1 MGNGNWIWATA
12 LLLTGYAA
20 LMIFFVVRAARR
32 TKSLSDYALGSQGF
46 SPVVVGLSL
55 AAGVTSAAT
64 FIINPGFVAMFGG
77 SAFLA
82 MSLVLPLGLI
92 ISLVILTRSFQRY
105 GTSVKAMSLSQWMG
119 KRYDSQA
126 LAHWFAV
133 LSLLLLTFIVLIC
146 VGITKVLSSALGA
159 NELWVLIGLVVIVF
173 GYMMFGGANSMV
185 YTNAIQAG
193 LMLVVA
199 IIMLSSGA
207 EYFSGGLDGF
217 LSRITAIDPLL
228 AQPVN
233 PKSPLFR
240 DWFEVGFCNF
250 IVGVAIVCQPHIVT
264 RSLLLRNEKDVN
276 KYLLVGIVAEIIF
289 FAVLFVGFYARL
301 EFPDLTLNGKALQM
315 DGIIP
320 AYVVK
325 AFPVYMGLL
334 VVLGLLSAGLSTL
347 EGLIQSLSIT
357 FTNDLV
363 APLVKWRAGG
373 GEMAPAR
380 LAQINKMIIVIMAVI
395 AIAWSYNQLLH
406 PNLSV
411 GILAQ
416 NGVYAY
422 FSAAFVPVLF
432 GIYGK
437 NIPKSAPIAASATA
451 IVVHFSVYYGGL
463 TPYTSGEVRNPAV
476 AAALAILSA
485 VVVGLTVVFFNRIKP
500 AKAVGASILLLFP
513 ALGSIAQHSDMKS
526 DITYPAD
533 LRHVELPDG
542 KKIAYLD
549 RGKGAYTL
557 LFIHGL
563 GSNLKSWQKNMAVL
577 STQYRCIALDLP
589 GYGKSTGGDYAY
601 NMSFF
606 ADAVSAFIR
615 QLKLKKVILVGHSM
629 GGQIALT
636 EILRNNKRIKK
647 LILLAPAGIETFDD
661 KEKAILRNVY
671 TPEILKNTPEAQIR
685 KNFEINFVQF
695 PADAEF
701 MIADRLALRQTPA
714 YDDYCRMIPKCV
726 AGMLDEPVFE
736 RLPKVTLP
744 TLIIYGEN
752 DMLIPNRFLHPAMT
766 TAQVA
771 ALARERIA
779 GSQMLPAPNAGHFV
793 QWEADA
799 FVNEAI
805 IDFLNK

>member
-1 MGNGNWIWATA
+1 MANGDWKIATA
-12 LLLTGYAA
+12 LLLAAYAA
-20 LMIFFVVRAARR
+20 LLIFFVIRAARR
-32 TKSLSDYALGSQGF
+32 TRSLSDYALGSQGF

-55 AAGVTSAAT
+55 AASVTSAAT
-64 FIINPGFVAMFGG
+64 FIINPGFVAMFGW
-77 SAFLA
+77 SAFMA
-82 MSLVLPLGLI
+82 MSLILPLGLI
-92 ISLVILTRSFQRY
+92 ISLVILTRSFRRY
-105 GTSVKAMSLSQWMG
+105 GASVKALSLSQWMG
-119 KRYDSQA
+119 KRYDSPA

-146 VGITKVLSSALGA
+146 VGLTKVLSSALGA
-159 NELWVLIGLVVIVF
+159 DELWVLIGLVAVVF

-199 IIMLSSGA
+199 AIMLTSGA
-207 EYFSGGLDGF
+207 EYFKEGLDGF
-217 LSRITAIDPLL
+217 LARLAAIDPMLTQ
-228 AQPVN
+228 ATN

-264 RSLLLRNEKDVN
+264 RSLMLRNEKDVN
-276 KYLLVGIVAEIIF
+276 KYLLVGIVAQIIF
-289 FAVLFVGFYARL
+289 FAVLFTGFYARL
-301 EFPDLTLNGKALQM
+301 EFPDLTAGGAALKM

-325 AFPVYMGLL
+325 AFPVYMGML

-363 APLVKWRAGG
+363 VPLSKLVSGGAEVAPS
-373 GEMAPAR
+373 R
-380 LAQINKMIIVIMAVI
+380 LAWINKIVIIVMAVI
-395 AIAWSYNQLLH
+395 AVGWSYNQLLH

-437 NIPKSAPIAASATA
+437 NVPKAAPIAASVTA
-451 IVVHFSVYYGGL
+451 IAVHFSVYYGAL

-485 VVVGLTVVFFNRIKP
+485 VAIGLIVVFLKKIKTTQV
-500 AKAVGASILLLFP
+500 AATMAFLLFST
-513 ALGSIAQHSDMKS
+513 AAGAQSSDLS
-526 DITYPAD
+526 FT
-533 LRHVELPDG
+533 ELPDG
-542 KKIAYLD
+542 KKVAYLD
-549 RGKGAYTL
+549 RGKGDYTL

-563 GSNLKSWQKNMAVL
+563 GSNLKSWDKNIATL
-577 STQYRCIALDLP
+577 SNHYRCIAIDLP
-589 GYGKSTGGDYAY
+589 GYGHSTGRDYAY

-606 ADAVSAFIR
+606 ADAVRAVIKK
-615 QLKLKKVILVGHSM
+615 LKLRKVVLVGHSM

-636 EILRNNKRIKK
+636 EVLRNSKHIKK
-647 LILLAPAGIETFDD
+647 LVLLAPAGIETFTD
-661 KEKAILRNVY
+661 KEKMMLKNVY
-671 TPEILKNTPEAQIR
+671 TPEILMNIPEAQIR
-685 KNFEINFVQF
+685 KNFEINFVKF

-701 MIADRLALRQTPA
+701 MIDDRLALRQTPA
-714 YDDYCRMIPKCV
+714 YADYCRMIPKCV

-736 RLPKVTLP
+736 RLGQVKLP
-744 TLIIYGEN
+744 TLVIYGEN
-752 DMLIPNRFLHPAMT
+752 DLLIPNRILHPALT
-766 TAQVA
+766 TKQVA
-771 ALARERIA
+771 ELARERIA
-779 GSQMLPAPNAGHFV
+779 SSKMELAPASGHFV
-793 QWEADA
+793 QWEGDA

-805 IDFLNK
+805 IRFLGK